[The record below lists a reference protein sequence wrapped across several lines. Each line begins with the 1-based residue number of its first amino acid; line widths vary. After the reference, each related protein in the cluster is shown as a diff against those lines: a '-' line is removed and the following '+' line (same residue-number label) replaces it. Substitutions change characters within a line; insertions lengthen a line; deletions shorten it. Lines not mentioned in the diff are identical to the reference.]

1 MLALDLDFSEAILQ
15 DVEMNNELKSLYN
28 SLLDVLKNE
37 IDVYRELHKLFL
49 NEKVFLVK
57 SSMDE
62 LCKNSSKK
70 ETCVLKTKMLEEV
83 RTNLAEK
90 IFKLL
95 DIDKKDMNFSKLL
108 SYGDDAQ
115 RQELTECQLSL
126 RFLLAEIN
134 KLNKRN
140 KLLLDSSLIYVQK
153 SIDFINQ
160 LICPSSSYL
169 STGKLKSNNMNGKI
183 VCWEG

>member
-1 MLALDLDFSEAILQ
+1 
-15 DVEMNNELKSLYN
+15 MNNELKPLYD

-37 IDVYRELHKLFL
+37 IEVYRELHKLFL
-49 NEKVFLVK
+49 NEGALLVK
-57 SSMDE
+57 SSIDE
-62 LCKNSSKK
+62 LYENSSKK
-70 ETCVLKTKMLEEV
+70 ETCVLKAKMLEEV

-95 DIDKKDMNFSKLL
+95 DIDEKDINFSRLL

-126 RFLLAEIN
+126 RFLLMEIN
-134 KLNKRN
+134 KLNKKN
-140 KLLLDSSLIYVQK
+140 KLLLDSSLIYVQR

-169 STGKLKSNNMNGKI
+169 STGKLMSNNMNGRI